1 MQRPQQTALPLARA
15 LGCAVRV
22 RDDLHEIAMTFTG
35 FSGLPGVRTLA
46 GLLDDNGK
54 NLMATTAAQIK
65 ARAPGNLSLVLL
77 EYPSSTSRVQ
87 LEYHLSHTRMLI
99 EY

>member
-1 MQRPQQTALPLARA
+1 MRLPNILVLIMSEIAQGLPARMFVSAMQRPQQTALPLARA

-65 ARAPGNLSLVLL
+65 ARAPHVLD
-77 EYPSSTSRVQ
+77 
-87 LEYHLSHTRMLI
+87 
-99 EY
+99 